1 MATDHVNFAFQY
13 KLGKFSSVLKS
24 LIYIH
29 YNFEIY
35 DTNVQLNDKLN

>member
-24 LIYIH
+24 LIY
-29 YNFEIY
+29 NFEIY